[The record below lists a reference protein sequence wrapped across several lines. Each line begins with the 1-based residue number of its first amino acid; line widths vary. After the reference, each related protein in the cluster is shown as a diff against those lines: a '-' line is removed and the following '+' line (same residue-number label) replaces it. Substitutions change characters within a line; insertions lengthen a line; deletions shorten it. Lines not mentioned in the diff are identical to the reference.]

1 MPAPEHIRSR
11 RRGLGRG
18 IRRSAVS
25 HGCDASSTQGCRSA
39 RVDGSTAPRLVH
51 PVARAAVKRS
61 GAGTTGTPPP
71 PPVIEAA
78 PAPTNDLVDA
88 AIDGLGAYQE
98 AQRRALAFCAA
109 SGGFAAFLL
118 EYLFLPF
125 NNNSHANTLSELLPM
140 PRPFN
145 PPSGRAPRSPRRR
158 ARWAATRAAMVM
170 ANQEAA
176 AVSWLACGSPG
187 KTQARALLDRL
198 ASARA
203 SAAQKLAANRFLAR
217 ARPFARRGV
226 LHLLGGRAR
235 LATQLPFAIED
246 VTYSRLR
253 PQPVTDP
260 EVRCS
265 HIVAARVSL
274 PTVGATVPV
283 APWLPP
289 AWRERLDRPDGL
301 LRPDCRAAFGFP
313 VRPGDPAQLDAASV
327 GRLIPRPAFLICRSE
342 YRELLGFL
350 RKVGLVTFRDPR
362 TLPKH
367 PVTGEVLVAG
377 MLGADKKTGAQR
389 LLFDRRPLNAIEE
402 RLVGEALP
410 FAGDF
415 VRIELGPAEVI
426 RTSLR
431 DGKDQYYVLDPGEAR
446 VGWQAFG
453 RPVDP
458 DWFPDVV
465 IPGAPWLQPCF
476 TGLIQGDHN
485 AADIAET
492 VGRAI
497 LCRSGAF
504 PTEDLMPAGRG
515 PRMRPSPGRGVSL
528 VSDLYIDD
536 AGIIAMA
543 SPHVRSPC
551 ARRTAAATAALHD
564 AGIEVH
570 EKKGHDD
577 QLDSTV
583 WGAAFYRHL
592 VGAERARL
600 CEMDVLTWSVACGD
614 AVVPSALQSLLGYW
628 SHALLFRRA
637 GFSVL
642 QDAYV
647 LARDPACVPVAL
659 PQAVRSELLL
669 LACLVPLLASDLRA
683 PVCSTIVATDAT
695 VSRGGAAAAS
705 VPPLTARRLFAGAE
719 FRGEDARLVDR
730 VDLPDELSAPPAD
743 PVLAASIASWQWRVT
758 AAYELEIDHINA
770 QELRVFV
777 SLVVRRC
784 RAAANAGQRLVALL
798 DNQAASGAAAKGR
811 SSSRRMNRLLRR
823 LAAFLMAAD
832 LYIAPLYIPS
842 AVNPADPPSRRQSLR
857 AWLARK
863 RRAGAADQ

>member
-1 MPAPEHIRSR
+1 
-11 RRGLGRG
+11 
-18 IRRSAVS
+18 
-25 HGCDASSTQGCRSA
+25 
-39 RVDGSTAPRLVH
+39 
-51 PVARAAVKRS
+51 
-61 GAGTTGTPPP
+61 
-71 PPVIEAA
+71 
-78 PAPTNDLVDA
+78 
-88 AIDGLGAYQE
+88 
-98 AQRRALAFCAA
+98 
-109 SGGFAAFLL
+109 
-118 EYLFLPF
+118 
-125 NNNSHANTLSELLPM
+125 
-140 PRPFN
+140 
-145 PPSGRAPRSPRRR
+145 
-158 ARWAATRAAMVM
+158 
-170 ANQEAA
+170 
-176 AVSWLACGSPG
+176 
-187 KTQARALLDRL
+187 
-198 ASARA
+198 
-203 SAAQKLAANRFLAR
+203 
-217 ARPFARRGV
+217 
-226 LHLLGGRAR
+226 
-235 LATQLPFAIED
+235 
-246 VTYSRLR
+246 
-253 PQPVTDP
+253 
-260 EVRCS
+260 
-265 HIVAARVSL
+265 
-274 PTVGATVPV
+274 
-283 APWLPP
+283 
-289 AWRERLDRPDGL
+289 
-301 LRPDCRAAFGFP
+301 
-313 VRPGDPAQLDAASV
+313 
-327 GRLIPRPAFLICRSE
+327 
-342 YRELLGFL
+342 
-350 RKVGLVTFRDPR
+350 
-362 TLPKH
+362 
-367 PVTGEVLVAG
+367 
-377 MLGADKKTGAQR
+377 
-389 LLFDRRPLNAIEE
+389 
-402 RLVGEALP
+402 
-410 FAGDF
+410 
-415 VRIELGPAEVI
+415 
-426 RTSLR
+426 
-431 DGKDQYYVLDPGEAR
+431 
-446 VGWQAFG
+446 
-453 RPVDP
+453 
-458 DWFPDVV
+458 
-465 IPGAPWLQPCF
+465 
-476 TGLIQGDHN
+476 
-485 AADIAET
+485 
-492 VGRAI
+492 
-497 LCRSGAF
+497 
-504 PTEDLMPAGRG
+504 
-515 PRMRPSPGRGVSL
+515 
-528 VSDLYIDD
+528 
-536 AGIIAMA
+536 MA

-564 AGIEVH
+564 ASIEAH

-842 AVNPADPPSRRQSLR
+842 AVNPADPPSRCQSLR